1 MQAFADNPWFRSLAP
16 ADAEALLAAS
26 TPVTLAQGALLFCQ
40 DDPFDAPFGAFFGA
54 VSGRIKLSILHPAG
68 KEVILAVVEPG
79 NWFGAGPVLD
89 HRPRAHT
96 ATALSDVELRA
107 VSAARFDELMHSNG
121 FARAI
126 ARQVAQRLRMAYGT
140 MGDSALLSTQE
151 RIMRRLRA
159 LAHGDMTLSA
169 DGRSTVSASQDT
181 LAMML
186 GISRPTLNKELQALA
201 RRGLISLRYGEIELH
216 EAARQRKPR
225 PARP

>member
-1 MQAFADNPWFRSLAP
+1 MQAFADNPWFRSLAA

-26 TPVTLAQGALLFCQ
+26 MPVALTQGTLLFCQ
-40 DDPFDAPFGAFFGA
+40 DDPFDSPSGAFFG
-54 VSGRIKLSILHPAG
+54 VVTGRIKLSILHPAG

-89 HRPRAHT
+89 RRPRAHT
-96 ATALSDVELRA
+96 AVALTDAELRT
-107 VSAARFDELMHSNG
+107 VSATKFDALMQRIG
-121 FARAI
+121 FAQAI

-151 RIMRRLRA
+151 RIMRRLIA
-159 LAHGDMTLSA
+159 LAHGDVTLSA
-169 DGRSTVSASQDT
+169 KGRSCVSASQDT

-201 RRGLISLRYGEIELH
+201 KRGRISLRYGEIEIH
-216 EAARQRKPR
+216 DTARAEEGR
-225 PARP
+225 PVKT